1 MKKGIIAALIAYSLW
16 GVFPIYF
23 HWLAEV
29 PAIQTTAHRVVWSF
43 ALVLVVIFIRKEM
56 RAFLAS
62 LTWKKAGIYVLA
74 GALLAANWGT
84 YVWAVGSGH
93 VVESSLGYFINPII
107 SVLLGVLFLREKLRK
122 VQWLVVAIAFSGV
135 AYLTFASGQFPWIS
149 LVLAFTFGLYGLI
162 KKIAPLGALHGL
174 MLETAGIFIP
184 ALAILVGAEIIGT
197 GAFGHLSGT
206 TTLLLALTGIVTIIP
221 LLLFSASAKRVPL
234 STLGIMQYAAPTFQF
249 LLGVFLFKE
258 PFTPVK
264 LIGFVVIWVAL
275 IIFTVES
282 VLRFRKP
289 VTSQHPVQIGLEV
302 TDIA

>member
-1 MKKGIIAALIAYSLW
+1 MKKGIIAAFIAYSIW

-29 PAIQTTAHRVVWSF
+29 PAIQTTAHRMVWSF
-43 ALVLVVIFIRKEM
+43 ILVLALILARKEM
-56 RAFLAS
+56 RAFRVS
-62 LTWKKAGIYVLA
+62 LTWKKVGIYVLA
-74 GALLAANWGT
+74 GTLLAANWGT

-107 SVLLGVLFLREKLRK
+107 SVLLAVVFLHEKLRK
-122 VQWLVVAIAFSGV
+122 VQWLVVMLAFSGV
-135 AYLTFASGQFPWIS
+135 AYLTYTSGQLPWIS

-184 ALAILVGAEIIGT
+184 ALAILVGVEAIGT
-197 GAFGHLSGT
+197 GAFGHLSVT

-221 LLLFSASAKRVPL
+221 LLLFSVSAKRVPL
-234 STLGIMQYAAPTFQF
+234 STLGIMQYGTPTFQF

-258 PFTPVK
+258 PFTPSK

-275 IIFTVES
+275 IIYTVES
-282 VLRFRKP
+282 VLHFRKW
-289 VTSQHPVQIGLEV
+289 VALQDLEQITLEV
-302 TDIA
+302 ADIA